1 MNSDGVQ
8 TAKGWGANGLLQMS
22 LKGGAI
28 REGWGVI
35 GLCKSGGVQDWAL
48 CLGLLLG
55 PRMVGLLLACS
66 TFN

>member
-35 GLCKSGGVQDWAL
+35 GLCKSGGVQDWAMFGSAIRPT
-48 CLGLLLG
+48 CGWASIGLLHY
-55 PRMVGLLLACS
+55 
-66 TFN
+66 